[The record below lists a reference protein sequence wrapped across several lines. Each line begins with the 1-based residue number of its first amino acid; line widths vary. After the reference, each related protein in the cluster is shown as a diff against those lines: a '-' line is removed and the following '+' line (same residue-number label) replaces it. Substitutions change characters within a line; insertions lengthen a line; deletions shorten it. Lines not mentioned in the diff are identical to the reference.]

1 MMITRLEE
9 NNVHENLSFFPVVGI
24 LGARQVGKTTL
35 AKSLI
40 GFEEILYIDL
50 ELNSD
55 LRKLDDAETYLRLH
69 QHKCIVIDEVQRMPS
84 LFPLIRALVDQDRR
98 PRRFVLL
105 GSSSPDLMRDSSESL
120 AGRIAYTILSPINL
134 LEISDNV
141 SMREHWMSGGYP
153 SVITSDNKKMKNRWL
168 ANYIKNISDRDLTD
182 RGISISTP
190 RTMVL
195 LRMLAY
201 LNGSPI
207 NYNRIAKKMD
217 VAHTTIARYISILE
231 GSYLIRLLEPYF
243 VNNGKRLVKSPKIY
257 FTDSG
262 LHHHLAG
269 IRSLE
274 ALYGSELIGSCWEGY
289 VINQV
294 IAILPEDWS
303 TYYYRTHAGSEC
315 DLILENERGELWCIE
330 IKYSNAPSISKG
342 FYTSIEDIKPVRS
355 FVITPESETYQKKNG
370 TTIMSLASFLKDELL
385 NLYLAE

>member
-1 MMITRLEE
+1 MIISRLEE
-9 NNVHENLSFFPVVGI
+9 KNIHENLSFFPVIGI

-40 GFEEILYIDL
+40 ASEETLYIDL

-55 LRKLDDAETYLRLH
+55 LRKLDDAETYLRSH
-69 QHKCIVIDEVQRMPS
+69 QTKCVIIDEVQRMPS
-84 LFPLIRALVDQDRR
+84 LFPLIRALVDEDRR

-105 GSSSPDLMRDSSESL
+105 GSSSPELMRDSSESL
-120 AGRIAYTILSPINL
+120 AGRIAYTVLSTINL
-134 LEISDNV
+134 LEISDKLP
-141 SMREHWMSGGYP
+141 MREHWLEGGYP
-153 SVITSDNKKMKNRWL
+153 SVITSESKKMKSRWL

-190 RTMVL
+190 RTMIL

-207 NYNRIAKKMD
+207 NYNQIAKKMD
-217 VAHTTIARYISILE
+217 MAHTTITRYINILE
-231 GSYLIRLLEPYF
+231 GSYFIRLLGPYF
-243 VNNGKRLVKSPKIY
+243 VNNGKRLVKSPKMY

-274 ALYGSELIGSCWEGY
+274 ALYGSELIGNCWEGY

-294 IAILPEDWS
+294 IGILPEDWN

-315 DLILENERGELWCIE
+315 DLILANERGELWCIE
-330 IKYSNAPSISKG
+330 IKYSNAPSLSKG

-370 TTIMSLASFLKDELL
+370 TVITSLTSFLEVELL
-385 NLYLAE
+385 QLYLAE

>member
-1 MMITRLEE
+1 MTISRLEE
-9 NNVHENLSFFPVVGI
+9 KNVHENLSFFPVIGI

-40 GFEEILYIDL
+40 DSNEIIYIDL

-55 LRKLDDAETYLRLH
+55 LRKLDDAETYLRSH
-69 QHKCIVIDEVQRMPS
+69 QDKCVVIDEVQRMPS
-84 LFPLIRALVDQDRR
+84 LFPLIRALVDEDRR

-105 GSSSPDLMRDSSESL
+105 GSSSPELMRDSSESL
-120 AGRIAYTILSPINL
+120 AGRIAYTVLSTINI
-134 LEISDNV
+134 LEISDKIPV
-141 SMREHWMSGGYP
+141 REHWLEGGYP
-153 SVITSDNKKMKNRWL
+153 SVITSESKKMKNRWL

-201 LNGSPI
+201 LNGNPI
-207 NYNRIAKKMD
+207 NYNQIAKMMD
-217 VAHTTIARYISILE
+217 MAHTTIARYINILE
-231 GSYLIRLLEPYF
+231 GSYFIRLLEPYF
-243 VNNGKRLVKSPKIY
+243 VNNGKRLVKSPKMY

-274 ALYGSELIGSCWEGY
+274 ALYGSILIGNCWEGY
-289 VINQV
+289 VINQ
-294 IAILPEDWS
+294 IIGILPEDWN

-315 DLILENERGELWCIE
+315 DFILENERGELWCIE
-330 IKYSNAPSISKG
+330 IKYSNAPSLSKG
-342 FYTSIEDIKPVRS
+342 FYTSIEDIKPVKS
-355 FVITPESETYQKKNG
+355 FVITPESETYKKKNG
-370 TTIMSLASFLKDELL
+370 TTVTSLSAFLKEELL
-385 NLYLAE
+385 HLYLA